1 MSVKRA
7 SIELVTA
14 LRKGWEYPHVKK
26 MKAQEVDLALTT
38 VVESV
43 SDNLGTIKRLPI
55 KEKKQVLSLL
65 IKAKEL
71 YTPKR
76 GTEVERRVEEA
87 PAQET
92 RVEESCFTS
101 TVFVSV
107 YYIHDSLCDIHPL
120 MRLQNANRL

>member
-1 MSVKRA
+1 
-7 SIELVTA
+7 
-14 LRKGWEYPHVKK
+14 
-26 MKAQEVDLALTT
+26 MKAKDVDLALTT
-38 VVESV
+38 IVESV

-92 RVEESCFTS
+92 PVEEAPA
-101 TVFVSV
+101 VPRV
-107 YYIHDSLCDIHPL
+107 
-120 MRLQNANRL
+120 QE

>member
-1 MSVKRA
+1 MFTIAPPPLKKTEETILELAMSVKRA
-7 SIELVTA
+7 STELVTA
-14 LRKGWEYPHVKK
+14 LHKGWEYPHVKK
-26 MKAQEVDLALTT
+26 IKAKDVDLELTT

-76 GTEVERRVEEA
+76 GREVERRVEEA
-87 PAQET
+87 PA
-92 RVEESCFTS
+92 VP
-101 TVFVSV
+101 SV
-107 YYIHDSLCDIHPL
+107 LE
-120 MRLQNANRL
+120 